1 MKWKR
6 FLKIRKTERNNAA
19 RQTDEVSGQVQA
31 VAEAGDGG
39 FRYTA
44 AFRQIGDGKILRIVC
59 VGENKIG
66 QFLSGTGEGMVLF
79 CNLL

>member
-31 VAEAGDGG
+31 AGESQDVQTDSKRL
-39 FRYTA
+39 FR
-44 AFRQIGDGKILRIVC
+44 RM
-59 VGENKIG
+59 
-66 QFLSGTGEGMVLF
+66 EG
-79 CNLL
+79 